1 MKKIILLKF
10 FTSCF
15 KSNAQIIASPITF
28 NESTTFTFTIDSTC
42 IVNLAVYHYLD
53 RTQLRER
60 ANRWVKP
67 VKFLLK
73 DSVMKAGTYNI
84 KYTPTFD
91 LESGYYN
98 IGMSAKNSKSGWSR
112 ATGTKVLY
120 TGGITKPT
128 TKNTTSIVYP
138 NPANKNITINCVNI
152 KKIEIFDLD
161 GKLIKSIST
170 SEKTISVSE
179 LNAGEYII
187 NVYSEENKLIA
198 TEKLFKE

>member
-1 MKKIILLKF
+1 MAVVTILIGNILGKF
-10 FTSCF
+10 
-15 KSNAQIIASPITF
+15 
-28 NESTTFTFTIDSTC
+28 
-42 IVNLAVYHYLD
+42 
-53 RTQLRER
+53 
-60 ANRWVKP
+60 

-73 DSVMKAGTYNI
+73 DSAMKAGTYYI

-98 IGMSAKNSKSGWSR
+98 FGMSAKNIKSGRTR
-112 ATGTKVLY
+112 ATGAKVLY
-120 TGGITKPT
+120 TGGITKAT
-128 TKNTTSIVYP
+128 VKNTISVIYP
-138 NPANKNITINCVNI
+138 NPTTKNITINCTNI

-170 SEKTISVSE
+170 SDKTISVSE

-187 NVYSEENKLIA
+187 NVYSEENKVIA